1 VFANFVSALTFILL
15 LASPQRGT
23 GDFRGLS
30 FDPFPIGAAW
40 SMKNN
45 TTGYMTTFQVL
56 PLSPQTS
63 YSCFTPAAS
72 SMMVDIK
79 VIKTQAGAYW
89 NPGIAQNIDYYVY
102 KSASWGPFIFEEIT
116 SVMGNPSNI
125 VNTTYFFAGHA
136 DSPYGMMERSSS
148 TFWNQAQDTGLTNT
162 CHTYPSSFPETW
174 STAMSAETRST
185 PVYSGPVNCALYT
198 SISTTQFQE
207 KWCFAADP
215 KNKFPPA
222 LVELDVL
229 VSAGNSENITL
240 QTTQITSF

>member
-1 VFANFVSALTFILL
+1 VFANFAYALALIILL
-15 LASPQRGT
+15 LAPQRGT
-23 GDFRGLS
+23 GDFRGPF

-45 TTGYMTTFQVL
+45 TTGYVTTFQVL
-56 PLSPQTS
+56 ALTPQTS
-63 YSCFTPAAS
+63 YSCFTPAIS
-72 SMMVDIK
+72 SMMVD
-79 VIKTQAGAYW
+79 VRVQKTQAGAYW
-89 NPGIAQNIDYYVY
+89 NPGVPDNIDYYVL
-102 KSASWGPFIFEEIT
+102 KSAAWGPFIFEEIT
-116 SVMGNPSNI
+116 SSMLNPSN
-125 VNTTYFFAGHA
+125 VLNTTYFFVGHG

-148 TFWNQAQDTGLTNT
+148 TFWNQVQDSGSTNT

-174 STAMSAETRST
+174 STAMTVETRTT
-185 PVYSGPVNCALYT
+185 PVWSGPVNCALYN

-222 LVELDVL
+222 LVELDVI
-229 VSAGNSENITL
+229 VAAGNSENITL